1 MNYSFSF
8 KRSPFNAN
16 YVPNKNSRLTTN
28 FANISKNPLGRRQR
42 IQGVL
47 KEMDKQLNH
56 LMGTEDIFMLS
67 IEIISAEIKFE
78 GDGYD
83 WFPLFEFLDVNI
95 SNKLTGK
102 TYEGPF
108 GCNFSSFIRD
118 YDFKYLLPELLK
130 NTSSDDL
137 SDFGN
142 LHSLFFNLCS
152 KQLIETAKIQKPIIV
167 AISIGNGKEYVSNNS
182 YHPILGYQYTSKE
195 DESITSKYFSKM
207 GFFPNYFLPKVCSAP
222 LAIYSKDDSLLK
234 QSNFTLAALIAVM
247 NVFQQIYR
255 PEIYCSSTPAGS
267 IYISNLDNKNF
278 NRPAFTYDR
287 EERDQLLSINQALFV
302 KENFLDKYAKAISEI
317 TEIANH

>member
-78 GDGYD
+78 DDGCD
-83 WFPLFEFLDVNI
+83 WFPLFEFLDVSI
-95 SNKLTGK
+95 KNKKTGEIF
-102 TYEGPF
+102 EGPF

-118 YDFKYLLPELLK
+118 YDFKFILPDLLK
-130 NTSSDDL
+130 TTSSADL

-152 KQLIETAKIQKPIIV
+152 KHLIETAKIQKPIIV
-167 AISIGNGKEYVSNNS
+167 AISIGNGKEYVRNNIC
-182 YHPILGYQYTSKE
+182 HPILGYQYIAKDE
-195 DESITSKYFSKM
+195 ESITSKYFLKM
-207 GFFPNYFLPKVCSAP
+207 GFSPNYFLPNICSAP
-222 LAIYSKDDSLLK
+222 LAIYCKDDSLLK
-234 QSNFTLAALIAVM
+234 QSDLTLAALIAVM

-255 PEIYCSSTPAGS
+255 PEIYCSSSLAGS
-267 IYISNLDNKNF
+267 IYMSNLDNKNF
-278 NRPAFTYDR
+278 NYPAFTYDR
-287 EERDQLLSINQALFV
+287 AERDQVLSINQALFV
-302 KENFLDKYAKAISEI
+302 KENFLDKYADHIIELAQQ
-317 TEIANH
+317 TGQ